1 MKGTFVHQFTAHD
14 LDKAGGGIVYRIH
27 SYGNEYSTDMFAI
40 NSVSGIVTLEKSLDY
55 ETLDKHVLTIK
66 ATETDTFKRYGMSH
80 FYCPFLHANFRIFVL
95 SILPNNLLR
104 GFFAFRLASWKIVVT
119 NFSALK

>member
-14 LDKAGGGIVYRIH
+14 LDRPVSKVVYSIH

-66 ATETDTFKRYGMSH
+66 ATETGTFKRYGMPH
-80 FYCPFLHANFRIFVL
+80 FHYFPFSLASLSCRIVVP
-95 SILPNNLLR
+95 SDLPYNLLR
-104 GFFAFRLASWKIVVT
+104 GFFGFDCTNWKIVT
-119 NFSALK
+119 IFW